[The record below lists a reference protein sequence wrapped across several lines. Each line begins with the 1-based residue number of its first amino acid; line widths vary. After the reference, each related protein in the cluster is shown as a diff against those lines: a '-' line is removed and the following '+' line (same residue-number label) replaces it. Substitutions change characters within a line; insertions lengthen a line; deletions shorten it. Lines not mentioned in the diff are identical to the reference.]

1 MAALTAMILGGLAA
15 AQTAQSIAGARQGA
29 RAARKQAGFQAGIL
43 EQQAEDTIGVG
54 NQQAGVEEARTRGLT
69 GSQRASYG
77 AGGVEIGSGSAADVI
92 SSDRRAGAIEAQ
104 QIRNNAARD
113 ALGLRKQAQ
122 LVRMGGANAAQGY
135 RNQATGSLLSGAA
148 NLYGIY
154 NAYGRSVKQTPRA
167 PPSSSGWPGGTPRPD
182 APWGGL

>member
-1 MAALTAMILGGLAA
+1 MAALTGLILGGLAL
-15 AQTAQSIAGARQGA
+15 AQTAQSVAGARQGA

-69 GSQRASYG
+69 GAQTASYG
-77 AGGVEIGSGSAADVI
+77 AQGIDTTSGSASDVI
-92 SSDRRAGAIEAQ
+92 SNDQRVGAIEAQ

-122 LVRMGGANAAQGY
+122 LVRMGGANASQGY
-135 RNQATGSLLSGAA
+135 KNQATGSLLSGAA
-148 NLYGIY
+148 QMYGIY

-167 PPSSSGWPGGTPRPD
+167 PPPSGNGRN
-182 APWGGL
+182 PWDL

>member
-1 MAALTAMILGGLAA
+1 MILGGLAA

-29 RAARKQAGFQAGIL
+29 RAARKTAGFQAGIL
-43 EQQAEDTIGVG
+43 EQQAEDMIGVG

-69 GSQRASYG
+69 GSQRTSYAAQG
-77 AGGVEIGSGSAADVI
+77 IDTGSGSAADVI
-92 SSDRRAGAIEAQ
+92 SNDQRVGAIEAQ

-148 NLYGIY
+148 QLYGIY
-154 NAYGRSVKQTPRA
+154 NSYGRSVKQTPRA
-167 PPSSSGWPGGTPRPD
+167 APPSTAYPGEWRPD
-182 APWGGL
+182 TGEW